1 MIVRAAEFKNIAAR
15 SPFCGGPEHRPEA
28 GSGVCPGQSATE
40 PASCNRAWHDGC
52 GKDSSWKSYQLSH
65 QFIRMHYKFRIGI
78 YAEFM
83 QIHALPLA
91 IRRDAMRDDV
101 T

>member
-1 MIVRAAEFKNIAAR
+1 MAR
-15 SPFCGGPEHRPEA
+15 SIDRKLEVVYALANQRRN
-28 GSGVCPGQSATE
+28 
-40 PASCNRAWHDGC
+40 PASRNRAWRDGC
-52 GKDSSWKSYQLSH
+52 GKDSNWKSYQLSH

-78 YAEFM
+78 SAEFM

-91 IRRDAMRDDV
+91 IWRDAVRDDV

>member
-15 SPFCGGPEHRPEA
+15 SPFRGGPEHRPEA

-40 PASCNRAWHDGC
+40 PASCNRAWRDG
-52 GKDSSWKSYQLSH
+52 WKSYQLSH
-65 QFIRMHYKFRIGI
+65 QFIRMHYKFRVSIC
-78 YAEFM
+78 AEFM

-91 IRRDAMRDDV
+91 IWRDAVRDDV